1 MNSERELTSV
11 TSVATLETNNLE
23 HFKQGVDT
31 LLARRSY
38 FISQVLPRL
47 KEGQDYFTIKGR
59 KSLAKGGSEKLASIY
74 NLTATFERDAD
85 TIEMLGNPKGLVAFV
100 CNLKNRD
107 GVIIGQG
114 RGADSLDKNQGDPNK
129 TVKIAEKRAY
139 TDSVIRAT
147 GLSDI
152 FTQDAET
159 VYPTTSVNA
168 HSYED
173 QREWV
178 QNIVGPQSG
187 EKKNE
192 QSCDS
197 TLSEKQRKYLV
208 NLIFSRIADD
218 EEREQRLAEME
229 NLTKQ
234 EASQWIQQMCS
245 S

>member
-1 MNSERELTSV
+1 MNTETTLTP
-11 TSVATLETNNLE
+11 VANITLQEPDTLEC
-23 HFKQGVDT
+23 FKQGVDA

-74 NLTATFERDAD
+74 NLTATFERDTD
-85 TIEMLGNPKGLVAFV
+85 TIEMLGSQKGLVAFV
-100 CNLKNRD
+100 CNLRNRD

-159 VYPTTSVNA
+159 VYPTAPVKEHTD
-168 HSYED
+168 ED

-178 QNIVGPQSG
+178 KTIVG
-187 EKKNE
+187 E
-192 QSCDS
+192 QIDTREVPPYSS
-197 TLSEKQRKYLV
+197 SISEKQRSYIVSLL
-208 NLIFSRIADD
+208 NSRIADE
-218 EEREQRLAEME
+218 EEREKRLADME

-234 EASQWIQQMCS
+234 EASEWIQQMCS